1 MNHYVQQAENFHDEM
16 TILSM
21 KASDDFLSQTRIRL
35 PASSLYLPA
44 KYVLLLQ
51 FFYGLKKPA
60 GPKKDI
66 LLCLL
71 IRKRKESTC
80 LLFFNFHPEK
90 CQSKSTL
97 LKKTIQKLI
106 YVTLFFHFRNCFF
119 EKCICGRYQMNHISS
134 DQLDYRIA
142 KSFFLV

>member
-1 MNHYVQQAENFHDEM
+1 M
-16 TILSM
+16 TSCP
-21 KASDDFLSQTRIRL
+21 KQGSASQ
-35 PASSLYLPA
+35 PAPSTSLRNIYYYF
-44 KYVLLLQ
+44 K